1 MLFPYIELGKYAA
14 EYRNFRWMTAREN
27 STRSTSIVRPPE
39 VYRRPYPQSK
49 VEASDKA
56 ENDKGNNFGRIARS
70 GLLDDY
76 LLKIKAIDYLGIK
89 VSHWMKFFRV
99 MSENRTSEEIDRQL
113 DGILETIKA
122 EIEPNKIAPDY
133 QNTLQEIIENLK
145 NLKQQIS

>member
-1 MLFPYIELGKYAA
+1 
-14 EYRNFRWMTAREN
+14 MTAREN